1 MTPLTLQRLAEIE
14 AAAAEYGA
22 ALIDCRRDTRKWM
35 DLGIHTRY
43 HAALD
48 PQTVAALCRKCRHF
62 AAVFRP
68 RCQHGDFPVT
78 KNATCGLW
86 VPG

>member
-1 MTPLTLQRLAEIE
+1 MTTYKESHVARQRAKQG
-14 AAAAEYGA
+14 Y
-22 ALIDCRRDTRKWM
+22 LI
-35 DLGIHTRY
+35 
-43 HAALD
+43 ASAVPVN
-48 PQTVAALCRKCRHF
+48 PQTTGKRCRKCRHF

-86 VPG
+86 VPA